1 LDREEPAAVLA
12 SAQIEKQK
20 RAERRD
26 TAAVASANVEL
37 VRSIYAAWARGDFSS
52 TEWADPEIEYVN
64 PEGAIEPG
72 TRHGIDEFTRAI
84 QRVFEGWETWN
95 VKPERFESAAN
106 QVAVVLRYAARGR
119 SSGVTVKGSESA
131 LWTLRNGRVV
141 RYEWFHDPEDAL
153 HAVGLVE

>member
-12 SAQIEKQK
+12 SAQIGKQK

-64 PEGAIEPG
+64 PEGAVEPG
-72 TRHGIDEFTRAI
+72 TRRGIDEFRGAVE
-84 QRVFEGWETWN
+84 RVFEGWATW
-95 VKPERFESAAN
+95 KMEPERFESLGN
-106 QVAVVLRYAARGR
+106 HVAVVVRYTARGR
-119 SSGVTVKGSESA
+119 SSGATVEGRESA
-131 LWTLRNGRVV
+131 VWTLRNGRVV
-141 RYEWFHDPEDAL
+141 SYAWFHDPEGAL
-153 HAVGLVE
+153 NEVGISS